1 MSPFRLTL
9 AALLIAAAPALA
21 ADKPAPAAKPGVAV
35 TTTAVKRQ
43 AKPVELRA
51 VGTVTSPASVAVRAR
66 VDGQIDKVHVQDG
79 AAVKEGALLVTL
91 DRRPQDVAVS
101 QAEAA
106 VARSQAAL
114 DSARRELNR
123 LSPLAD
129 REFAPRQQL
138 DNAKTAVETATAALR
153 LDQANL
159 AGARLQLSFTEIKAP
174 VTGRAGIVNM
184 PKGNLVRGND
194 VQPLVVIN
202 QISPI
207 EVAFALPQKELPAI
221 RAAQGAGPLAVEVTA
236 QGDSQAARGQM
247 SFIDNAIDQ
256 TTGTVKLK
264 ASFPNQD
271 ERLWPGQLVDVRLL
285 LATQTDALVVPASAV
300 QQSQNGPYVYV
311 VDANQQAEMRPVVV
325 DRVLGGDTVIAK
337 GVAEGEIVVVD
348 GHFRLAPGMK
358 VAKGAGQ

>member
-9 AALLIAAAPALA
+9 AALLVAALPALA
-21 ADKPAPAAKPGVAV
+21 ADKPKPAGPGVAV
-35 TTTAVKRQ
+35 TTAAVKRQ

-79 AAVKEGALLVTL
+79 AAVKEGALLVSL
-91 DRRPQDVAVS
+91 DRRPQEVAVS

-106 VARSQAAL
+106 VAKSQAAL
-114 DSARRELNR
+114 DSARRELKR
-123 LSPLAD
+123 LAPLAD

-174 VTGRAGIVNM
+174 VSGRAGIVNM
-184 PKGNLVRGND
+184 PKGNLVRSND
-194 VQPLVVIN
+194 AQPLVVIN
-202 QISPI
+202 QITPI

-221 RAAQGAGPLAVEVTA
+221 RAAQAAGPLAVEVTA
-236 QGDSQAARGQM
+236 QGDPQVARGQM

-264 ASFPNQD
+264 ATFANQD
-271 ERLWPGQLVDVRLL
+271 ERLWPGQLVDVRLV
-285 LATQTDALVVPASAV
+285 LATQSDALVVPASAV
-300 QQSQNGPYVYV
+300 QQSQSGTYVYV
-311 VDANQQAEMRPVVV
+311 VDANQAAEMRPVTV
-325 DRVLGGDTVIAK
+325 DRVLGNDAVIAK